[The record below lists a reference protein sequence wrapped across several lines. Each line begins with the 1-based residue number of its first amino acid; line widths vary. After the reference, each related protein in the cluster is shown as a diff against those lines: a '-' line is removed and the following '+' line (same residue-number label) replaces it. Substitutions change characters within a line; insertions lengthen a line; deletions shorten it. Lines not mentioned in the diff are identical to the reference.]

1 LLGRIAKGWRYEQQ
15 LRRIAA
21 ALRPLTLP
29 IIWLLL
35 QWLALLVAGQA
46 MLPRQLIKIV
56 ASLITAWVAIRLTAT
71 LVRDRT
77 WSRFVAIA
85 AWTIAALNIL
95 NLLEPASE
103 LLERISVPQTA
114 TELRAMERLY
124 GYLFHWA
131 GLEPGEYLVNESG
144 KVVFKMEQ
152 NFPADLRAKPDPLAG
167 QDTLK
172 GPQANDDKNSYRIW
186 QKTDTAGGPAG
197 RYLVDNSGVP
207 IYLTDP
213 GINGIHK
220 IRPDGSTVTTASQ
233 T

>member
-1 LLGRIAKGWRYEQQ
+1 LRSSAARHGAARAQLLLGRIAKGWRYEQQ

-21 ALRPLTLP
+21 ALQPLTLP

-103 LLERISVPQTA
+103 LLDGIALTLGSLRISALIVIKA
-114 TELRAMERLY
+114 ALSLAVLLWLAAM
-124 GYLFHWA
+124 
-131 GLEPGEYLVNESG
+131 
-144 KVVFKMEQ
+144 
-152 NFPADLRAKPDPLAG
+152 
-167 QDTLK
+167 
-172 GPQANDDKNSYRIW
+172 
-186 QKTDTAGGPAG
+186 AG
-197 RYLVDNSGVP
+197 RL
-207 IYLTDP
+207 LE
-213 GINGIHK
+213 
-220 IRPDGSTVTTASQ
+220 RPHHHAAEPDAVAAGCCSASVSRSSSPSSPWSSR
-233 T
+233 